1 MSYFT
6 IKDESIAEFKEKK
19 SIFIGH
25 GKRVENEDEAKEFIQ
40 IIKNK
45 HKQARHNVYAYI
57 IGERREIQRYSDDG
71 EPQGT
76 GGIPML
82 EVLKKSD
89 ITDVVVVVTRY
100 FGGIL
105 LGTGGLARAYSKGA
119 SLAIKEGGV
128 VEKVNGVSLEIIIEY
143 DLLGKVQHVCAKD
156 NFYIENVEYTDIVKI
171 KILCQYSNLENLKSQ
186 ITEVSSGKALFEEE
200 KEKMYFKLEHRLYD
214 SEIINSTL
222 LNEKEK

>member
-25 GKRVENEDEAKEFIQ
+25 GKRVESEEEAKEFISDV
-40 IIKNK
+40 KSK

-57 IGERREIQRYSDDG
+57 IGENREVQRYSDDG

-89 ITDVVVVVTRY
+89 ITDVAIVVTRY

-119 SLAIKEGGV
+119 SLAIKEGMV
-128 VEKVNGVSLEIIIEY
+128 VEKVKGILVEIIIEY
-143 DLLGKVQHVCAKD
+143 DLLGKLQHVCAKE
-156 NFYIENVEYTDIVKI
+156 NFHIDHVEYTDKVKI
-171 KILCQYSNLENLKSQ
+171 EIICQFSNLERLKSQ
-186 ITEVSSGKALFEEE
+186 IIEVTSGKALFEEGNI
-200 KEKMYFKLEHRLYD
+200 KMYFKLEHRLYD
-214 SEIINSTL
+214 SKIINSII
-222 LNEKEK
+222 

>member
-40 IIKNK
+40 KIKNK

-57 IGERREIQRYSDDG
+57 IGEKKQIQRYSDDG

-105 LGTGGLARAYSKGA
+105 LGTGGLARAYSKGT

-128 VEKVNGVSLEIIIEY
+128 VEKVKGVALEITIEY
-143 DLLGKVQHVCAKD
+143 DLLGKLQHVCAKD
-156 NFYIENVEYTDIVKI
+156 NFYIEHVEYTDIVKI
-171 KILCQYSNLENLKSQ
+171 KILCQYDKLEKLKSQ
-186 ITEVSSGKALFEEE
+186 LTEVSSGKALFEED
-200 KEKMYFKLEHRLYD
+200 KGKMYFKLEHRLYD
-214 SEIINSTL
+214 SEIINSAL
-222 LNEKEK
+222 SNDKDK